1 MDSNSRSL
9 ILEPDQIWTPGDEAP
24 RRGVAVLVDGARI
37 AEVGPH
43 ESFANRQ
50 GVERIALPGA
60 TLIPGLIEAHA
71 HLFLHPYNETSWDDQ
86 VLKEAEAYRTLR
98 AAQHARATLAAG
110 FTSLRDLGTEGAGYA
125 DVALRRA
132 IDEGLIAGPRLFIAT
147 RAIVATHSYGPAA
160 RHYPPVCCL
169 PQGAEEASG
178 IDEVVRAV
186 RAQAARGADWIKLY
200 ADYRTGPA
208 GEVRPTFSESELRA
222 AVEAAHDSGRPVAV
236 HAMVDE
242 AMRRAVE
249 AGADTIEHGYG
260 GSPATYALMAK
271 KGTALLP
278 TLSAPEAIARYFPE
292 QTRGAAAVEQMDI
305 AARGFALARE
315 EGVTIGCGSDVG
327 VFAHGTNARELAWMV
342 RLGMS
347 PVEALTAA
355 TAVNAKI
362 LGQAD
367 SLGQIRAGFLA
378 DLVAV
383 RADPTRDI
391 AALNDVC
398 FVMKSGRV
406 VRTGV
411 SSPAKGGGGGPRS
424 GGGGLTRANASRKT
438 NEKRPHY

>member
-1 MDSNSRSL
+1 VPANLNSSARPVLLDPHQLWSSG
-9 ILEPDQIWTPGDEAP
+9 EAAP
-24 RRGVAVLVDGARI
+24 RVGWSVLVQGERI
-37 AEVGPH
+37 SEAGPRDKFAGR
-43 ESFANRQ
+43 ESI
-50 GVERIALPGA
+50 ERIALPGA

-71 HLFLHPYNETSWDDQ
+71 HLFLHPYNETPWDDQ
-86 VLKEAEAYRTLR
+86 VLKESEAYRTLR
-98 AAQHARATLAAG
+98 AGLHARATLEAG

-132 IDEGLIAGPRLFIAT
+132 IEEGLIAGPRLFIAT
-147 RAIVATHSYGPAA
+147 RAIVASHSYGPAA
-160 RHYPPVCCL
+160 RHYRPDCCL

-178 IDEVVRAV
+178 TEEIVRAV

-200 ADYRTGPA
+200 GDYRTGPA
-208 GEVRPTFSESELRA
+208 GEVRPTFSEAELRA

-260 GSPATYALMAK
+260 GSRATFALMAK

-278 TLSAPEAIARYFPE
+278 TLSAPEAIASYFSDAP
-292 QTRGAAAVEQMDI
+292 RGAAAVEQVDI

-315 EGVTIGCGSDVG
+315 EGVVIGCGSDVG
-327 VFAHGTNARELAWMV
+327 VFAHGANARELASMV

-347 PVEALTAA
+347 PVEAMTAA

-362 LGQAD
+362 LGRAD

-383 RADPTRDI
+383 KGDPTRDI
-391 AALNDVC
+391 AALFDVC
-398 FVMKSGRV
+398 FVMKAGAV
-406 VRTGV
+406 VRHASTG
-411 SSPAKGGGGGPRS
+411 SA
-424 GGGGLTRANASRKT
+424 
-438 NEKRPHY
+438 